1 MPSDASEVVDPNR
14 EKDPWNKTPTEREVR
29 STRVPCSVAQA
40 HGATAEDDS
49 PDKSRHVDR
58 VSPLSGAHDGPHGT
72 SSRTR
77 PPAQSKAQSVSQA

>member
-1 MPSDASEVVDPNR
+1 MKLVRSVQSKVPPEGAIRRIRTSEVVDPNR

-49 PDKSRHVDR
+49 PDMLIV
-58 VSPLSGAHDGPHGT
+58 
-72 SSRTR
+72 
-77 PPAQSKAQSVSQA
+77 